1 MVAAVIR
8 DSNPDITGIDDGLA
22 KAPYIRESRCIRT
35 ELTVM
40 EMHIGQEARGVDQ
53 ASSFP
58 DSIGISCCRIGLHPG
73 MSKHNYIGISSL
85 PFQIPLE
92 ATISIRDEILIPD

>member
-8 DSNPDITGIDDGLA
+8 DSNPDITGIDDELA

-40 EMHIGQEARGVDQ
+40 KMHIGQEAGGLIRPLVFPI
-53 ASSFP
+53 ASVSAAT
-58 DSIGISCCRIGLHPG
+58 GLTF
-73 MSKHNYIGISSL
+73 IRVWVRTTSSL
-85 PFQIPLE
+85 PF
-92 ATISIRDEILIPD
+92 